1 MAEDTIYEVGPVVDF
16 PPGTHRVVMAGKRM
30 IGVFNVGGSFYAL
43 PNLCPHQLGPLCRG
57 VVSGTLAA
65 SEATHWKMEWVK
77 DGEIITC
84 PWHAM
89 EYEIATGQCLAH
101 PEIRLR
107 HYDVWVEG
115 EQVKLR
121 L

>member
-1 MAEDTIYEVGPVVDF
+1 MTEGTVFEVGPIADF
-16 PPGTHRVVMAGKRM
+16 PPDTHRVVAAGKRM
-30 IGVFNVGGSFYAL
+30 VGIFNVAGAFYAL

-65 SEATHWKMEWVK
+65 SKASDWKIEWVR

-89 EYEIATGQCLAH
+89 EYDIATGQCLAH

-107 HYDVWVEG
+107 HYDIWVED
-115 EQVKLR
+115 ERVKLR